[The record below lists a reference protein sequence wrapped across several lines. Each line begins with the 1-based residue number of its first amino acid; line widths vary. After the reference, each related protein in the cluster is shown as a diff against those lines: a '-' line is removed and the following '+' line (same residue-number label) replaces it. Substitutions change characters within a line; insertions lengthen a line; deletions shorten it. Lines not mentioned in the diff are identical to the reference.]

1 MEEDSMERFSAQLD
15 ELVAG
20 YRRTVEELDAAR
32 RPGDGWMGLGRDP
45 KRDPC
50 HMAFYQGVGKAVEE
64 LPGLT
69 AEQAGEAAE
78 LLLTL
83 GLRTPV
89 PEGML
94 PMLEAAQGH
103 ALPLISQL
111 PPERAALLLERY
123 AARYPRKGGRLPI
136 HTQLLQALNRRA
148 GGKTK
153 I

>member
-1 MEEDSMERFSAQLD
+1 MDAFSVRLE
-15 ELVAG
+15 ELVAD
-20 YRRTVEELDAAR
+20 YRRAVEELEAAR

-50 HMAFYQGVGKAVEE
+50 HMAFYQGVGRAAQE
-64 LPGLT
+64 LSGLT

-83 GLRTPV
+83 GLRRPV
-89 PEGML
+89 PEGMV

-103 ALPLISQL
+103 ALALIPQTD
-111 PPERAALLLERY
+111 PERAARLLEVY
-123 AARYPRKGGRLPI
+123 AARYPRRGGRLPI